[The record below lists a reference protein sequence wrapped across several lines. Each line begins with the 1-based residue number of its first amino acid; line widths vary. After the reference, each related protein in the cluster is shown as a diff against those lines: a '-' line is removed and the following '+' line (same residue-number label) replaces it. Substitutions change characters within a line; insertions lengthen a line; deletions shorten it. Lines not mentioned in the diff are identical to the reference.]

1 MNAIDYGTLAQEWLE
16 HVVQQYDMTH
26 VCSKDLRLIEHFLKE
41 GFTLVAFR
49 DDSKVLR
56 VDFVA
61 NNNFRRR
68 KRARA
73 VPAADPKR

>member
-61 NNNFRRR
+61 NSNFRRR